1 MITRRE
7 FVIQSIL
14 LSLGLTAF
22 SGCTDFSTKG
32 KPVNKKAIVLG
43 IDGFDYVIMQR
54 LMKAGKLPNF
64 AGLAQS
70 GCFSALATSNPPQSP
85 VAWSSIATGKNPGK
99 HGVFDFIIRHP
110 RKYLPDL
117 GVLRMKKGGMQLTGP
132 SFEPPRKAMAFWEIL
147 AEADIPST
155 VVKWP
160 MTFPPAKV
168 SSRILAGLGVPD
180 IKGGLGKY
188 AFYTTEE
195 IAKNEEGHE
204 KVVPVKISGGRIET
218 EIEGPMVSGLT
229 GKKPARVPFTF
240 NLDKGRKLGVLE
252 IQGVKVEIRERGW
265 SPWVSVKFDVGFFQ
279 HVQGLCKFYLQSIEP
294 AFALYMTPIQVD
306 PSDPCFPISQP
317 ENYATEL
324 AEQFGPYY
332 TLGIPEDTKALTE
345 NRLSDEGFIEMCD
358 QIVSEQEAMLWY
370 ELERFKHGLLAFA
383 FFTTDRIQH
392 IFWATQDPTHPA
404 YNDSYAVKY
413 GGIMESYYKRLDRV
427 LGKVVKH
434 VDDRTLLMVFSD
446 HGFTSFRKAVHLN
459 TWLVRNGFMA
469 LKEKPDVSDREGG
482 PLFKYVDWKRTRAY
496 ALGLGSIY
504 INLDGREGQGVVSQK
519 EYPEVVRSVQARLE
533 NFVDP
538 DTGVPVAKS
547 VYARDDI
554 YHGEFVTEAADL
566 VVGFNDGFRMS
577 WQTAIGGTPLK
588 LMEDN
593 VQKWTGDHCVDPSL
607 VPGIL
612 FMNQKL
618 KKESPSVLDVAPAVL
633 KYFGLS
639 ADMDGVSFI

>member
-1 MITRRE
+1 MLTRRE
-7 FVIQSIL
+7 LLIQSIL
-14 LSLGLTAF
+14 WSLSLTAF
-22 SGCTDFSTKG
+22 SGCTDFGKKG

-43 IDGFDYVIMQR
+43 IDGFDFVIMQR
-54 LMKAGKLPNF
+54 LMKMGKLPNF
-64 AGLAQS
+64 TALAHS
-70 GCFSALATSNPPQSP
+70 GCFSKLTTSNPPQSP

-99 HGVFDFIIRHP
+99 HGIFDFIVRHP

-117 GVLRMKKGGMQLTGP
+117 GVLRMKTGGMQLTGP
-132 SFEPPRKAMAFWEIL
+132 SFEPPRKAKAFWEIL

-160 MTFPPAKV
+160 LTFPPEKV

-188 AFYTTEE
+188 AFYTTEK
-195 IAKNEEGHE
+195 IDKTEERHE
-204 KVVPVKISGGRIET
+204 KVVAVTISGGRIET
-218 EIEGPMVSGLT
+218 AIEGPMVSGLT
-229 GKKPARVPFTF
+229 GKKPARTPFTLT
-240 NLDKGRKLGVLE
+240 LDTDKKRAVLE
-252 IQGVKVEIRERGW
+252 IQGAQIEIQEKGW

-279 HVQGLCKFYLQSIEP
+279 QVKGLCRFYLQSIEP

-306 PSDPCFPISQP
+306 PADPCFPISQP
-317 ENYATEL
+317 ENYAAEL
-324 AEQFGPYY
+324 AKEFGPYY

-345 NRLSDEGFIEMCD
+345 NCLSDEGFIEMCD

-370 ELERFKHGLLAFA
+370 ELERFKQGLLAFV

-392 IFWATQDPTHPA
+392 IYWSTQDPSHPA
-404 YNDSYAVKY
+404 YDSSYAKKY
-413 GGIMESYYKRLDRV
+413 GGIMESYYQRLDRV
-427 LGKVVKH
+427 LGNVVKH
-434 VDDRTLLMVFSD
+434 VDDRTLLMVCSD
-446 HGFTSFRKAVHLN
+446 HGFTSFRKAIHLN
-459 TWLVRNGFMA
+459 TWLVRNGFMT
-469 LKEKPDVSDREGG
+469 LKEKPDPSDSEGG

-504 INLDGREGQGVVSQK
+504 INLEDREGQGIVSQK
-519 EYPEVVRSVQARLE
+519 EYPEVVRAVQARLE

-538 DTGVPVAKS
+538 DSGMPVAKS

-554 YHGEFVTEAADL
+554 YHGEYVTEAADI

-577 WQTAIGGTPLK
+577 WQTAIGGTPHK

-612 FMNQKL
+612 FMNQEL
-618 KKESPSVLDVAPAVL
+618 KKANPSVLDIAPAVL

-639 ADMDGVSFI
+639 ADMDGVSLI

>member
-1 MITRRE
+1 
-7 FVIQSIL
+7 L
-14 LSLGLTAF
+14 
-22 SGCTDFSTKG
+22 
-32 KPVNKKAIVLG
+32 
-43 IDGFDYVIMQR
+43 
-54 LMKAGKLPNF
+54 
-64 AGLAQS
+64 
-70 GCFSALATSNPPQSP
+70 
-85 VAWSSIATGKNPGK
+85 
-99 HGVFDFIIRHP
+99 
-110 RKYLPDL
+110 
-117 GVLRMKKGGMQLTGP
+117 
-132 SFEPPRKAMAFWEIL
+132 
-147 AEADIPST
+147 
-155 VVKWP
+155 
-160 MTFPPAKV
+160 
-168 SSRILAGLGVPD
+168 
-180 IKGGLGKY
+180 
-188 AFYTTEE
+188 
-195 IAKNEEGHE
+195 
-204 KVVPVKISGGRIET
+204 
-218 EIEGPMVSGLT
+218 
-229 GKKPARVPFTF
+229 
-240 NLDKGRKLGVLE
+240 
-252 IQGVKVEIRERGW
+252 
-265 SPWVSVKFDVGFFQ
+265 
-279 HVQGLCKFYLQSIEP
+279 
-294 AFALYMTPIQVD
+294 TPIQVD
-306 PSDPCFPISQP
+306 PADACFPISQP
-317 ENYATEL
+317 ENYSAEL

-345 NRLSDEGFIEMCD
+345 NHLSDEGFIEMCD
-358 QIVSEQEAMLWY
+358 QIVSEQESMLWY

-404 YNDSYAVKY
+404 YDDSYAVKY

-469 LKEKPDVSDREGG
+469 LKEKPDASDKEGG

-618 KKESPSVLDVAPAVL
+618 IKESPSVLDIAPSVL

-639 ADMDGVSFI
+639 ADMDGVSLI